1 MLFRSD
7 WLRWLGANRGIVLTS
22 EATFAL
28 AFAAF
33 CVIRAY
39 NPDLWHPA
47 RGGEKPMEFAYLN
60 AVIRTASFPPY
71 DPWYAGGYLNY
82 YYWGY
87 VLIAAITK
95 LTGVI
100 PAVAFNLAVPTV
112 FALTATG
119 AFGAA
124 SNLAVLG
131 ADAARVAPSRGL
143 ATIGGLLGVAF
154 TVVVGNLDAFGQ
166 LVVRLARS
174 AAALGA
180 GGLGSVASLIA
191 GIPSV
196 LIVGEP
202 LEGFDFWRSSRVIP
216 NNTINEFPFWTFLF
230 SDLHAHMISLAFQ
243 VTLLGILL
251 AIVA

>member
-1 MLFRSD
+1 MLFRS
-7 WLRWLGANRGIVLTS
+7 
-22 EATFAL
+22 
-28 AFAAF
+28 
-33 CVIRAY
+33 
-39 NPDLWHPA
+39 
-47 RGGEKPMEFAYLN
+47 
-60 AVIRTASFPPY
+60 
-71 DPWYAGGYLNY
+71 
-82 YYWGY
+82 
-87 VLIAAITK
+87 
-95 LTGVI
+95 
-100 PAVAFNLAVPTV
+100 
-112 FALTATG
+112 
-119 AFGAA
+119 
-124 SNLAVLG
+124 
-131 ADAARVAPSRGL
+131 APSRGL
-143 ATIGGLLGVAF
+143 ATIGGMLGVAF

-251 AIVA
+251 AIVASRPRAVSGGREQNALDRVRLLLGLDTVGVGLGIGWLLGALRVINTWEFPTYVGLTVIAVGIQIGRAHV